1 MKSLIRVYLFPD
13 TSHYILSNKELLKKQ
28 IENETNTFIDYFKKD
43 LDSYFEIEGGFE
55 SVHRAR
61 IMLQE
66 IEKNIYKECFE
77 NSEMEQ

>member
-13 TSHYILSNKELLKKQ
+13 TTHYILSNRETLKKQ
-28 IENETNTFIDYFKKD
+28 IENETNTYIDYCKRD

-55 SVHRAR
+55 SVHKAR

-66 IEKNIYKECFE
+66 IEKNIYKECYE
-77 NSEMEQ
+77 SSEME